1 MRPKHYWLLVACSL
15 GLAACVKAAQVAL
28 TPEFY
33 AALADAGT
41 RLLASSGFGF
51 LVAGTGCVFCLS
63 LCAAAWERAQRRY
76 ERRTMPTGDTSSLMD
91 DSPAPLPETWRAP
104 CGEVVRFPD
113 TPSDRGFT
121 APGDAA

>member
-1 MRPKHYWLLVACSL
+1 MKTRSYLLVLTISL

-51 LVAGTGCVFCLS
+51 LAAGAGCVFCLS
-63 LCAAAWERAQRRY
+63 LCAAAWERATRRY

-91 DSPAPLPETWRAP
+91 DSPAPLPETWRAAG
-104 CGEVVRFPD
+104 GEVVRF
-113 TPSDRGFT
+113 TPKATGGKS
-121 APGDAA
+121 A

>member
-1 MRPKHYWLLVACSL
+1 MRMKHYWLLVACSL
-15 GLAACVKAAQVAL
+15 GLAAIVKAAQVAL

-51 LVAGTGCVFCLS
+51 LAAGAGCVFCLS

-104 CGEVVRFPD
+104 CGEVVKF
-113 TPSDRGFT
+113 TPSDRG
-121 APGDAA
+121 PKAA